1 MDTGDSIDTL
11 SFPIP
16 FEWTVEEL
24 VKAIEQAGPKFL
36 NNTLW
41 KFGKKFITPTKQ
53 NEDEATYTKKIEKAD
68 GFFVL
73 STDTLEEIYAKYRAL
88 SLRPKARFIRQDKR
102 IIIEK
107 LALDEALF
115 EIHKASPLLDNGKLN
130 PAVTD
135 IMLKPE
141 GKKAM
146 DWKSFV
152 NGYLK

>member
-1 MDTGDSIDTL
+1 MDTGDIIDTL
-11 SFPIP
+11 SFPLP
-16 FEWTVEEL
+16 FHRTVLEL
-24 VKAIEQAGPKFL
+24 IKALQQQGPKFL
-36 NNTLW
+36 NDTLW
-41 KFGKKFITPTKQ
+41 KFGKALITPIKQ
-53 NEDEATYTKKIEKAD
+53 KDEEATYCQKIEKVD

-88 SLRPKARFIRQDKR
+88 SLRPKARCIWQEKR

-107 LALDEALF
+107 LSLNEELF
-115 EIHKASPLLDNGKLN
+115 EIHKTAPLLENGKLN
-130 PAVTD
+130 AAVEE
-135 IMLKPE
+135 ILLKPE